1 MRRLNAAL
9 ENVEIAFSTAAIGCI
24 FVLTTL
30 GILTRYVFGSPLSW
44 TEEVVN
50 LLYVWLGY
58 VSVCYALSAGLHIRF
73 TSVVGKLGERPQ
85 LIVAIFV
92 EVVIIASFV
101 LLLPSAI
108 RAADFMLVSPAL
120 GVSMKYFYPIV
131 LISYGLL
138 IFHSVFHIV
147 CLVQRQHTRE

>member
-1 MRRLNAAL
+1 VRRLNAAL
-9 ENVEIAFSTAAIGCI
+9 EKVEIAVSTAFIGFI

-44 TEEVVN
+44 TEEVIN
-50 LLYVWLGY
+50 LLYVWVGY

-73 TSVVGKLGERPQ
+73 TSVVTKLGERAQ
-85 LIVAIFV
+85 LLVAIFV
-92 EVVIIASFV
+92 DVVIISSFAI
-101 LLLPSAI
+101 LLPSAI

-138 IFHSVFHIV
+138 IFHSTFHIFR
-147 CLVQRQHTRE
+147 LVRPQRVEE

>member
-1 MRRLNAAL
+1 VRRLNAAL

-147 CLVQRQHTRE
+147 CLVQRQHARE